1 VYPIGFGLIL
11 LGTFALST
19 NHLTLVLGSLV
30 SRYRN
35 KDKEVEDE
43 DEKKLK
49 MDRSIRMHKAME
61 RLDFATKPVDERKR
75 MKSEYEDE
83 Y

>member
-1 VYPIGFGLIL
+1 
-11 LGTFALST
+11 
-19 NHLTLVLGSLV
+19 
-30 SRYRN
+30 
-35 KDKEVEDE
+35 
-43 DEKKLK
+43 
-49 MDRSIRMHKAME
+49 ME

>member
-1 VYPIGFGLIL
+1 
-11 LGTFALST
+11 
-19 NHLTLVLGSLV
+19 V

-49 MDRSIRMHKAME
+49 MDRSIRMHNAME